1 MGFILQRMPSSY
13 ISWTEWV
20 DSDPLSGL
28 PSAEDFVAVWPDQE
42 LGTFQLSANITKAMD
57 W

>member
-42 LGTFQLSANITKAMD
+42 LGTFQLSANMTKPMD
-57 W
+57 